1 MTDSIMHCCK
11 KLLSLL
17 LCSALLGLFVATAH
31 AEEISVKKVE
41 VRLVEGGYQLSA
53 GYDVS
58 LNFVVQQALSRGIP
72 LYFVGEFSLTR
83 SRWNWLDTAQQSLSL
98 GIKRYFVD
106 NPTSTH
112 WSWLDKEIFKSE
124 QTSKLSYNVL
134 TRRYRISRGALF
146 QNFDSLEEALNI
158 LSRQSSAIIPADLI
172 NNEGKYMA
180 GARLRLDFTQLP
192 KPLQVNALTGS
203 DWTLDSAWY
212 RWVVNPAEITAHS
225 ERTAE

>member
-1 MTDSIMHCCK
+1 MHCCK

-17 LCSALLGLFVATAH
+17 LCSALSAGLSFATVH
-31 AEEISVKKVE
+31 AEEISVKRVE
-41 VRLVEGGYQLSA
+41 VRLVNGGYQLSA
-53 GYDVS
+53 GYDIS

-72 LYFVGEFSLTR
+72 LYFIGEFSLTR
-83 SRWNWLDTAQQSLSL
+83 SRWSWLDSAQQSLSL
-98 GIKRYFVD
+98 SIQRHFVD
-106 NPTSTH
+106 NPTTTH

-158 LSRQSSAIIPADLI
+158 LSRQSSAIISPGLVD
-172 NNEGKYMA
+172 NEGKYMA
-180 GARLRLDFTQLP
+180 GARLRLDIEQLP
-192 KPLQVNALTGS
+192 KPLQVNAMTDS

-212 RWVVNPAEITAHS
+212 RWLINPAEIAAHS
-225 ERTAE
+225 EGTSE